1 MSDLS
6 DKLITASLVVLGA
19 VILAIHVGLF
29 IYNVYLFNIFV
40 CLYIMFFAILVT
52 IFLYKKKDC
61 FESPS
66 GAFNTLTYFSIYTI
80 SIQALL
86 IILSFIFLVRRNSSS
101 MMSSYSPSY
110 SSY

>member
-66 GAFNTLTYFSIYTI
+66 SAFNTLTYFSIYTI
-80 SIQALL
+80 SIQSLL
-86 IILSFIFLVRRNSSS
+86 IILSFIFLVRKSNSDS
-101 MMSSYSPSY
+101 MMSYSRY
-110 SSY
+110 